1 MALKEFSQDHE
12 YDITSMNILPYLTK
26 EILKFVKVRLL
37 SHVLLFATTWTVAY
51 QGPLSMGF
59 SRQQYWSGLPFPSP
73 GDLPDP
79 RIEPRAPELQTDA
92 LRTDYSLID

>member
-37 SHVLLFATTWTVAY
+37 SHVLLFAIPWAVTYHA
-51 QGPLSMGF
+51 PLSMGF
-59 SRQQYWSGLPFPSP
+59 SRQQY
-73 GDLPDP
+73 
-79 RIEPRAPELQTDA
+79 
-92 LRTDYSLID
+92 